1 MSRDNSARSFLA
13 DRKRVKLLKKRI
25 NMIMTHIEIIRRF
38 AKFDILVYPVTL
50 KSNEH
55 AFRIVSGLGYS
66 MNKTDKWLCE
76 RYGAAGKVVI
86 SNSQWTKNVSD
97 VVQKSMGTPCFS
109 SN

>member
-1 MSRDNSARSFLA
+1 
-13 DRKRVKLLKKRI
+13 
-25 NMIMTHIEIIRRF
+25 
-38 AKFDILVYPVTL
+38 
-50 KSNEH
+50 
-55 AFRIVSGLGYS
+55 